1 MSRSVALAL
10 VLTSVFAPFAS
21 AVPQDPPAD
30 ESDVLTGNAAAQQAL
45 ALKDWIV
52 FQLSDALGVPP
63 ALANVTAL
71 AVVFIV
77 VIAAFWIAGGLLAKL
92 VGRAMTASRLKPAQL
107 LLDFTTGAIQKATAA
122 FGMLMAL
129 AIVGVPI
136 GPVLAGI
143 GVFGFVVGF
152 ALQETLSNFAAGMMI
167 LLYRPYDIGHA
178 VTAGGVS
185 GTVKSMSLV
194 STTISTA
201 DNQIQ
206 IVPNGAIWGGV
217 ITNSSANSTRRVDL
231 VASVSYRDDVDQA
244 QKLFERLVAEH
255 PKVLK
260 DPAPVVRLNK
270 LGESSLDFVVRPWVK
285 AEDYWTVYWDLTR
298 SFKVEVER
306 AGMSIPFPHRV
317 LLMDRSDKAEKS
329 DRPA

>member
-1 MSRSVALAL
+1 
-10 VLTSVFAPFAS
+10 
-21 AVPQDPPAD
+21 
-30 ESDVLTGNAAAQQAL
+30 
-45 ALKDWIV
+45 
-52 FQLSDALGVPP
+52 
-63 ALANVTAL
+63 
-71 AVVFIV
+71 
-77 VIAAFWIAGGLLAKL
+77 
-92 VGRAMTASRLKPAQL
+92 
-107 LLDFTTGAIQKATAA
+107 
-122 FGMLMAL
+122 
-129 AIVGVPI
+129 
-136 GPVLAGI
+136 
-143 GVFGFVVGF
+143 
-152 ALQETLSNFAAGMMI
+152 
-167 LLYRPYDIGHA
+167 
-178 VTAGGVS
+178 
-185 GTVKSMSLV
+185 MSLV